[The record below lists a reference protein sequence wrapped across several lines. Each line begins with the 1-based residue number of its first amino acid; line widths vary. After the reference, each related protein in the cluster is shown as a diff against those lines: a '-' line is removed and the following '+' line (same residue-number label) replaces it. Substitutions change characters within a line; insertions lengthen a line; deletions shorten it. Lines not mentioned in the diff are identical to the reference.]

1 MPYFD
6 KNKRLVCPNCHKS
19 EGVALVWS
27 GGSCYFGGH
36 EEDFVCGLCNCEF
49 TAKYKVEE
57 IIVVEGKKNG

>member
-6 KNKRLVCPNCHKS
+6 KNKRLICPNCHKS
-19 EGVALVWS
+19 DGVGLVWT
-27 GGSCYFGGH
+27 GGSSYFGMH

-57 IIVVEGKKNG
+57 IIVVQEGKK